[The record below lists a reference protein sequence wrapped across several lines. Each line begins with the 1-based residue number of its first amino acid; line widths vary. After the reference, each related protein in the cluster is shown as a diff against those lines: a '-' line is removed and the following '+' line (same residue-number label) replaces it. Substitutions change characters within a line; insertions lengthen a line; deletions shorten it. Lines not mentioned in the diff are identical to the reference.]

1 MNPILDRVS
10 GLLGGDTIQQLGN
23 QLGTDDTTT
32 ARAVQAALPILLAA
46 LARNANAS
54 PADAQSLHQAVE
66 QDHDGSILDDLSGFL
81 GHPQAGNG
89 AGILEH
95 VLSGKRGAV
104 ETGVSRA
111 TGLDTAKTSQLL
123 MMLAPL
129 VMGALGRARREQKLG
144 EDELARGLREGR
156 EEIENQTPQ
165 LGGGALSRILDH
177 NNDGQIADDVAKIA
191 STIVATGVLGRL
203 GRGRQ

>member
-23 QLGTDDTTT
+23 QLGTDETTT
-32 ARAVQAALPILLAA
+32 ARAVQAAVPVLLAA

-54 PADAQSLHQAVE
+54 PADAQSLYSAVE
-66 QDHDGSILDDLSGFL
+66 QDHDGSILNNLSGLL

-89 AGILEH
+89 AAILEH
-95 VLSGKRGAV
+95 ILSGKRAAV

-111 TGLDTAKTSQLL
+111 SGLDTAKTGQLL

-129 VMGALGRARREQKLG
+129 IMGALGRARREQNLG
-144 EDELARGLREGR
+144 QDDLARGLREGR
-156 EEIENQTPQ
+156 EEIENETPQ
-165 LGGGALSRILDH
+165 AGGGALSRILDH
-177 NNDGQIADDVAKIA
+177 NNDGQIADDVARIGSA
-191 STIVATGVLGRL
+191 IVASGVLGRL
-203 GRGRQ
+203 GRRGP